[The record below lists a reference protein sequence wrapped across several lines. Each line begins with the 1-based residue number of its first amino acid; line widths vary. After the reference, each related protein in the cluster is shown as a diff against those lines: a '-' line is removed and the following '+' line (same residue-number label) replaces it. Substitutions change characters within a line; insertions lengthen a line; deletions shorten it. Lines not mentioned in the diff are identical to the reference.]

1 MPGKELQNFIL
12 LENQFLARV
21 EVKFRT
27 WGLYRSSSVCLVG
40 EGRVYLLK
48 LSLLEGEFKIWVC
61 GNVCMCIGGG
71 GMDFGLGF
79 EILIY

>member
-1 MPGKELQNFIL
+1 MPGKELHNFIL

-21 EVKFRT
+21 EVKIRT

-48 LSLLEGEFKIWVC
+48 LSLLD
-61 GNVCMCIGGG
+61 GG
-71 GMDFGLGF
+71 
-79 EILIY
+79 I

>member
-1 MPGKELQNFIL
+1 MPGKELQIFIL

-48 LSLLEGEFKIWVC
+48 LSLLD
-61 GNVCMCIGGG
+61 GG
-71 GMDFGLGF
+71 
-79 EILIY
+79 I